1 MNDVPIPELTAADV
15 TMQLIVAAVYVA
27 VGAAGVAFRPRDE
40 RTRVFLALAVM
51 NAIGSSVPTIGW
63 FLGVKNALAFDRV
76 PLAIM
81 LSALS
86 LGALLLFHFSQ
97 IFPSRRPWIRGSGLQ
112 LPIAYAATPLVV
124 FLMVRWWPE
133 SQAQATPQFGLAFLV
148 FGFPLIV
155 LLGLVL
161 PVASIVAF
169 LRSFRDAAATRG
181 LPDPR
186 PAIAGILMSQLAG
199 GALAL
204 LVVAPLQA
212 VATESWALAFA
223 NFTVWLLSLLT
234 PVAYAAGVWKYG
246 VLEIPIDGSSEMKAE

>member
-1 MNDVPIPELTAADV
+1 MNVPIPELTVVDV
-15 TMQLIVAAVYVA
+15 TMQLIVAAVYLA
-27 VGAAGVAFRPRDE
+27 VGAAGLAFRPRDE

-51 NAIGSSVPTIGW
+51 NALGSSIPTMGW
-63 FLGVKNALAFDRV
+63 FLGVKDALAFNRV
-76 PLAIM
+76 PLSIM

-97 IFPSRRPWIRGSGLQ
+97 IFPRRRPWIRASGPQ
-112 LPIAYAATPLVV
+112 LPIAYAATPFVV
-124 FLMVRWWPE
+124 FLLVRWWPQT
-133 SQAQATPQFGLAFLV
+133 QAQATPLFGLAFLV
-148 FGFPLIV
+148 FGFPLMV

-169 LRSFRDAAATRG
+169 LRSFREAIGTRG

-186 PAIAGILMSQLAG
+186 PPIAGILMSQLAG

-212 VATESWALAFA
+212 VAAGSWALTFA
-223 NFTVWLLSLLT
+223 NITVWLLSLLT
-234 PVAYAAGVWKYG
+234 PVAYAAGVWKYR
-246 VLEIPIDGSSEMKAE
+246 VLEIPIDGSAEVKAE